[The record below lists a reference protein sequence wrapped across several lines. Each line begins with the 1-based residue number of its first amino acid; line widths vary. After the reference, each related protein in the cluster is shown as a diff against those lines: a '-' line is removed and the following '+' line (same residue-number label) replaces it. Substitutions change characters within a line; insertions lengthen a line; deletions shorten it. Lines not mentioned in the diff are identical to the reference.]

1 MIVRQ
6 ARSTDIRTLAA
17 LGVIAWEQ
25 AFAAAGE
32 VTNHLREKA
41 EATYFG
47 FCEQYWP
54 IIIAAE
60 ADGEVVGWAALE
72 AGQNKI
78 TDLWVLPNFQRHGV
92 GSALLSELEKQAIA
106 REFDEIDLET
116 HAKNA
121 PALSFFKKHE
131 YAISGLKSTY
141 SPTMDK
147 SVDTLEMRKR
157 FNSVSI

>member
-1 MIVRQ
+1 MIIRQ
-6 ARSTDIRTLAA
+6 ARSTEVRTLAA

-41 EATYFG
+41 EATYYG

-60 ADGEVVGWAALE
+60 IDGETVGWAALE
-72 AGQNKI
+72 PGQNKI
-78 TDLWVLPNFQRHGV
+78 TDVWVLPNFQRHGI
-92 GSALLSELEKQAIA
+92 GTALLSELEQQAVS
-106 REFDEIDLET
+106 REFDEVFLET
-116 HAKNA
+116 HAKNS

-131 YAISGLKSTY
+131 YTISGLKSAY

-157 FNSVSI
+157 FN

>member
-6 ARSTDIRTLAA
+6 ARSTEIRTLAA

-32 VTNHLREKA
+32 VTNHLRGKA

-47 FCEQYWP
+47 FCEQSWP
-54 IIIAAE
+54 IIIV
-60 ADGEVVGWAALE
+60 ADMVGETVGWAALE

-92 GSALLSELEKQAIA
+92 GSALLSELEQQVVKRA
-106 REFDEIDLET
+106 FDEIDLET
-116 HAKNA
+116 HAKNV
-121 PALSFFKKHE
+121 PALSFFKKHQ
-131 YAISGLKSTY
+131 YAVSGLKSVY

-157 FNSVSI
+157 FNSVND

>member
-25 AFAAAGE
+25 AFALAGE
-32 VTNHLREKA
+32 VTHHLRTNA
-41 EATYFG
+41 EVTYFG
-47 FCEQYWP
+47 FCEQSWP
-54 IIIAAE
+54 IIIVADL
-60 ADGEVVGWAALE
+60 DGEVVGWAALE

-92 GSALLSELEKQAIA
+92 GSALLLELEQQATT
-106 REFDEIDLET
+106 REFDEVHLET

-121 PALSFFKKHE
+121 PALAFFKKHE
-131 YAISGLKSTY
+131 FTISGLKSVY

-147 SVDTLEMRKR
+147 SVDTLEMRKMIKA
-157 FNSVSI
+157 N